1 MSAAKRGLG
10 RGLGSLLSSADT
22 PREGEILQLAI
33 SRIRPNPWQP
43 RQVFD
48 AEMLEQLALSIKS
61 QGLLQP
67 VVVRP
72 AGDDY
77 ELIAGERRWRAC
89 GLAELTHIPA
99 VVRHVDDRTTAALA
113 LVENLQ
119 REDLNALEKALGIKR
134 LIDEF
139 GLTHQQ
145 AGEALGHSRAH
156 VSNLLRLL
164 DLSPAVQGMV
174 ESGQLDMGHARALLP
189 LHKTQQEE
197 LAEKITARAMS
208 VREVESLV
216 NRLLQTPGTAAA
228 NQPPADAN
236 ISALERRLSENLGAP
251 AEIRHGQRGKGQI
264 ILRYGSLDELDALLS
279 RLHIGNNGT
288 TMSPD

>member
-10 RGLGSLLSSADT
+10 RGLGALLSSAEA
-22 PREGEILQLAI
+22 PREGEILSLAI

-48 AEMLEQLALSIKS
+48 AEMLEQLAQSIRS

-89 GLAELTHIPA
+89 GLAELTHLPA

-134 LIDEF
+134 LIDDF

-164 DLSPAVQGMV
+164 DLTPAVQGLV

-189 LHKTQQEE
+189 LTKDQQEE
-197 LAEKITARAMS
+197 LAEKIAARPMS
-208 VREVESLV
+208 VREVEAAV
-216 NRLLQTPGTAAA
+216 NRLLLAKDDAPARQITP
-228 NQPPADAN
+228 DAN
-236 ISALERRLSENLGAP
+236 ISALERRLSEHLGTP
-251 AEIRHGQRGKGQI
+251 VEIRHGQRGRGNI
-264 ILRYGSLDELDALLS
+264 VLRYGSLDALDALLS
-279 RLHIGNNGT
+279 RLNIASH
-288 TMSPD
+288 DAE

>member
-1 MSAAKRGLG
+1 MNAAAKRGLG
-10 RGLGSLLSSADT
+10 RGLESLLST
-22 PREGEILQLAI
+22 VEKPRGEGELRTLPI
-33 SRIRPNPWQP
+33 SQIRPNPWQP

-48 AEMLEQLALSIKS
+48 ADQLEELASSIKA

-72 AGDDY
+72 AVRDGRDGY
-77 ELIAGERRWRAC
+77 ELIAGERRWRAA
-89 GLAELTHIPA
+89 GLAGLTHIPA
-99 VVRHVDDRTTAALA
+99 VVREVDDRGTAALA

-119 REDLNALEKALGIKR
+119 REDLNALEKAQGVKR
-134 LIDEF
+134 LIDDF

-145 AGEALGHSRAH
+145 AGEALGHSRTH

-164 DLSPAVQGMV
+164 ELAPAAQGLV
-174 ESGQLDMGHARALLP
+174 ETGQLDMGHARALLP
-189 LHKTQQEE
+189 LPASRQEE
-197 LAEKITARAMS
+197 VAEQIAARQMS

-216 NRLLQTPGTAAA
+216 ARLLQATPERKAEPKAVD
-228 NQPPADAN
+228 PN
-236 ISALERRLSENLGAP
+236 IDDLERRLSERLGAP

-279 RLHIGNNGT
+279 RLDTEG
-288 TMSPD
+288 

>member
-10 RGLGSLLSSADT
+10 RGLESLLSPLEDT
-22 PREGEILQLAI
+22 PREGELRSLPI

-43 RQVFD
+43 RQTFD
-48 AEMLEQLALSIKS
+48 AAQLDDLARSIKA

-72 AGDDY
+72 AGDGF
-77 ELIAGERRWRAC
+77 ELIAGERRWRAA
-89 GLAELTHIPA
+89 GLAGLAHIPA
-99 VVRHVDDRTTAALA
+99 VVREVDDRTTAALA

-119 REDLNALEKALGIKR
+119 REDLNALEKAQGIKR
-134 LIDEF
+134 LIDDF

-145 AGEALGHSRAH
+145 AGEALGHSRTQ

-164 DLSPAVQGMV
+164 ELAPAVQGLV
-174 ESGQLDMGHARALLP
+174 ETGQLDMGHARALLP
-189 LHKTQQEE
+189 LPATRQEE
-197 LAEKITARAMS
+197 MAEQIAARRMS

-216 NRLLQTPGTAAA
+216 ARLLQAAPGKEATER
-228 NQPPADAN
+228 PIDPN
-236 ISALERRLSENLGAP
+236 IAALERRLSEQLGAP

-279 RLHIGNNGT
+279 RLKAEG
-288 TMSPD
+288 

>member
-10 RGLGSLLSSADT
+10 RGLGALLSSAEA
-22 PREGEILQLAI
+22 PREGEILSLAI

-48 AEMLEQLALSIKS
+48 AEMLEQLAQSIRS

-89 GLAELTHIPA
+89 GLAELTHLPA

-134 LIDEF
+134 LIDDF

-145 AGEALGHSRAH
+145 AGDALGHSRAH

-164 DLSPAVQGMV
+164 DLTPAVQGLV

-189 LHKTQQEE
+189 LSKSQQEE
-197 LAEKITARAMS
+197 LAEKIAARPMS
-208 VREVESLV
+208 VREVEAAV
-216 NRLLQTPGTAAA
+216 NRLLLTKDDA
-228 NQPPADAN
+228 PASQLSPDAN
-236 ISALERRLSENLGAP
+236 ISALERRLSEHLGTAV
-251 AEIRHGQRGKGQI
+251 EIRHGQRGKGHI
-264 ILRYGSLDELDALLS
+264 VLRYGSLDDLDALLS
-279 RLHIGNNGT
+279 RLYIAPH
-288 TMSPD
+288 DAE

>member
-10 RGLGSLLSSADT
+10 RGLGSLLSSAEQT
-22 PREGEILQLAI
+22 RAGEILQLPI

-43 RQVFD
+43 RQAFD
-48 AEMLEQLALSIKS
+48 SEMLEQLAQSIKS

-72 AGDDY
+72 SGEDY

-99 VVRHVDDRTTAALA
+99 VVRPVDDRTTAALA

-119 REDLNALEKALGIKR
+119 REDLNALEKAAGIKR
-134 LIDEF
+134 LIDDF

-164 DLSPAVQGMV
+164 ELAPAVQGLV
-174 ESGQLDMGHARALLP
+174 ECGQLDMGHARALLP
-189 LHKTQQEE
+189 LDKAQQEA
-197 LAEKITARAMS
+197 LAERIASRAMT

-216 NRLLQTPGTAAA
+216 NRLLSPAEATLTP
-228 NQPPADAN
+228 PPDAN
-236 ISALERRLSENLGAP
+236 IDALERRLSESLGAP

-279 RLHIGNNGT
+279 RLHVR
-288 TMSPD
+288 DDVA

>member
-10 RGLGSLLSSADT
+10 RGLGSLLSSAEA

-48 AEMLEQLALSIKS
+48 ADMLEQLAQSIRS

-72 AGDDY
+72 LGDDY

-89 GLAELTHIPA
+89 GLAELTHISA

-134 LIDEF
+134 LIDDF
-139 GLTHQQ
+139 GITHQQ
-145 AGEALGHSRAH
+145 AGEILGHSRAH

-164 DLSPAVQGMV
+164 ELAPAVQGLV

-189 LHKTQQEE
+189 LDKAHQEA
-197 LAEKITARAMS
+197 LAEKIAARPMS

-216 NRLLQTPGTAAA
+216 NRLLNSKDGS
-228 NQPPADAN
+228 PADAPAPDAN
-236 ISALERRLSENLGAP
+236 ISALERRLGEHLGTP

-279 RLHIGNNGT
+279 RLHLDTEIQNT
-288 TMSPD
+288 

>member
-10 RGLGSLLSSADT
+10 RGLGSLLSSAEA
-22 PREGEILQLAI
+22 PREGEILLLAI

-48 AEMLEQLALSIKS
+48 ADLLEQLAQSIRS

-89 GLAELTHIPA
+89 GLAELTHLPA
-99 VVRHVDDRTTAALA
+99 VVRRVDDRTTAALA

-134 LIDEF
+134 LIDDF

-164 DLSPAVQGMV
+164 ELAPAVQGLV

-189 LHKTQQEE
+189 LDKTQQEE
-197 LAEKITARAMS
+197 LAEKIAARQMS
-208 VREVESLV
+208 VREVEAAV
-216 NRLLQTPGTAAA
+216 NRLLRVKNDTPAVPVT
-228 NQPPADAN
+228 PDAN
-236 ISALERRLSENLGAP
+236 ISALERRLSENLGTP

-264 ILRYGSLDELDALLS
+264 ILRYASLDELDALLS
-279 RLHIGNNGT
+279 RLHIE
-288 TMSPD
+288 SVA

>member
-1 MSAAKRGLG
+1 MSAVKRGLG
-10 RGLGSLLSSADT
+10 RSLGSLLSSAEV
-22 PREGEILQLAI
+22 PRQGEILSLAI

-48 AEMLEQLALSIKS
+48 TEMLEQLAQSIRS

-67 VVVRP
+67 IVVRP

-89 GLAELTHIPA
+89 ALAELTHLPA

-134 LIDEF
+134 LIDDF

-164 DLSPAVQGMV
+164 DLTPAVQGLV

-189 LHKTQQEE
+189 LTKTQQEE
-197 LAEKITARAMS
+197 LAEKIAARPMS
-208 VREVESLV
+208 VREVEAAV
-216 NRLLQTPGTAAA
+216 NRLLLAKDDAPASQVTP
-228 NQPPADAN
+228 DAN
-236 ISALERRLSENLGAP
+236 ISALERRLSEHLGTAV
-251 AEIRHGQRGKGQI
+251 EIRHGQRGKGNI
-264 ILRYGSLDELDALLS
+264 VLRYGSLDDLDALLS
-279 RLHIGNNGT
+279 RLHIASST
-288 TMSPD
+288 TE

>member
-1 MSAAKRGLG
+1 MSTAKRGLG
-10 RGLGSLLSSADT
+10 RGLGALLSSAEA
-22 PREGEILQLAI
+22 PREGEILSLAI

-48 AEMLEQLALSIKS
+48 AEMLEQLAQSIRS

-67 VVVRP
+67 IVVRP

-89 GLAELTHIPA
+89 GLAELTHLPA

-134 LIDEF
+134 LIDDF

-164 DLSPAVQGMV
+164 DLTPAVQGLV

-189 LHKTQQEE
+189 LTKAQQEE
-197 LAEKITARAMS
+197 LAEKIAARPMS
-208 VREVESLV
+208 VREVEAAV
-216 NRLLQTPGTAAA
+216 NRLLLAKDEA
-228 NQPPADAN
+228 PARQIKPDAN
-236 ISALERRLSENLGAP
+236 ISALERRLSEHLGTAV
-251 AEIRHGQRGKGQI
+251 EIRHGQRGKGNI
-264 ILRYGSLDELDALLS
+264 VLRYGSLDDLDALLS
-279 RLHIGNNGT
+279 RLNIVSST
-288 TMSPD
+288 TE

>member
-10 RGLGSLLSSADT
+10 RGLGALLSSAEA
-22 PREGEILQLAI
+22 PREGEILSLAI

-48 AEMLEQLALSIKS
+48 AEMLEQLAQSIRS

-67 VVVRP
+67 IVVRP

-89 GLAELTHIPA
+89 GLAELTHLPA

-134 LIDEF
+134 LIDDF

-164 DLSPAVQGMV
+164 DLTPAVQGLV

-189 LHKTQQEE
+189 LTKTQQEE
-197 LAEKITARAMS
+197 LAEKIAARPMS
-208 VREVESLV
+208 VREVETAV
-216 NRLLQTPGTAAA
+216 NRLLLAKADAPASQTSP
-228 NQPPADAN
+228 DAN
-236 ISALERRLSENLGAP
+236 ISALERRLSEHLGTAV
-251 AEIRHGQRGKGQI
+251 EIRHGQRGKGNI
-264 ILRYGSLDELDALLS
+264 VLRYGSLDDLDALLS
-279 RLHIGNNGT
+279 RLNIASNT
-288 TMSPD
+288 AE

>member
-10 RGLGSLLSSADT
+10 RGLESLLSPTVDK
-22 PREGEILQLAI
+22 PREGALRTLPI
-33 SRIRPNPWQP
+33 SAIRPNPWQP

-48 AEMLEQLALSIKS
+48 ADQLEQLANSIKT

-72 AGDDY
+72 VADGY
-77 ELIAGERRWRAC
+77 ELIAGERRWRAA
-89 GLAELTHIPA
+89 GLAGLTHIPA
-99 VVRHVDDRTTAALA
+99 VVRQVDDRTTAALA

-119 REDLNALEKALGIKR
+119 REDLNALEKAQGIKR
-134 LIDEF
+134 LIEEF

-145 AGEALGHSRAH
+145 AGEALGHSRTH
-156 VSNLLRLL
+156 ISNLLRLL
-164 DLSPAVQGMV
+164 DLAPAVQGLV
-174 ESGQLDMGHARALLP
+174 ETGQIDMGHARALLP
-189 LHKTQQEE
+189 LDKAHQEE
-197 LAEKITARAMS
+197 VAEKIAARQMS

-216 NRLLQTPGTAAA
+216 ARLLQA
-228 NQPPADAN
+228 PADKAPAEKAVDPN
-236 ISALERRLSENLGAP
+236 IADLERRLSERLGAP

-279 RLHIGNNGT
+279 RLT
-288 TMSPD
+288 PED

>member
-10 RGLGSLLSSADT
+10 RGLGALLSSAEA
-22 PREGEILQLAI
+22 PREGEILSLAI
-33 SRIRPNPWQP
+33 SRVRPNPWQP
-43 RQVFD
+43 RQAFD
-48 AEMLEQLALSIKS
+48 TDMLEQLAQSIKS

-72 AGDDY
+72 VGDDY

-89 GLAELTHIPA
+89 SLAELTHISA

-134 LIDEF
+134 LIDDF

-145 AGEALGHSRAH
+145 AGDALGHSRAH

-164 DLSPAVQGMV
+164 ELTPAVQGLV

-189 LHKTQQEE
+189 LSKTLQEE
-197 LAEKITARAMS
+197 LAEKIAARPMS
-208 VREVESLV
+208 VREVEAAV
-216 NRLLQTPGTAAA
+216 NRLLLAKDDTPAT
-228 NQPPADAN
+228 PSTPDAN
-236 ISALERRLSENLGAP
+236 ISALERRLSEHLGTP
-251 AEIRHGQRGKGQI
+251 VEIRHGQRGKGNI
-264 ILRYGSLDELDALLS
+264 VLRYGSLDDLDALLS
-279 RLHIGNNGT
+279 RLHIT
-288 TMSPD
+288 PDTAE

>member
-10 RGLGSLLSSADT
+10 RGLGSLLSSAEA
-22 PREGEILQLAI
+22 PREGEILSLAI

-48 AEMLEQLALSIKS
+48 SDMLEQLAQSIRS

-67 VVVRP
+67 IVVRP
-72 AGDDY
+72 VGDDY
-77 ELIAGERRWRAC
+77 ELIAGERRLRAC
-89 GLAELTHIPA
+89 GLAELTHLPA

-134 LIDEF
+134 LIDDF

-164 DLSPAVQGMV
+164 DLTPAVQGLV

-189 LHKTQQEE
+189 LGRALQEE
-197 LAEKITARAMS
+197 LAEKIAARPMS
-208 VREVESLV
+208 VREVEAAV
-216 NRLLQTPGTAAA
+216 NRLLAGKHDTPLHPNA
-228 NQPPADAN
+228 PDAN
-236 ISALERRLSENLGAP
+236 ISALERRLSETLGAP

-264 ILRYGSLDELDALLS
+264 VLRYGSLDELDALLS
-279 RLHIGNNGT
+279 RLHIEAQST
-288 TMSPD
+288 E

>member
-10 RGLGSLLSSADT
+10 RGLGSLLSSAEA

-48 AEMLEQLALSIKS
+48 ADMLEQLALSIRS

-72 AGDDY
+72 QGDDY

-89 GLAELTHIPA
+89 GLAELTHISA

-134 LIDEF
+134 LIDDF

-145 AGEALGHSRAH
+145 AGEILGHSRAH

-164 DLSPAVQGMV
+164 ELAPAVQGLV

-189 LHKTQQEE
+189 LDKILQEE
-197 LAEKITARAMS
+197 LAEKIAARPMS

-216 NRLLQTPGTAAA
+216 NRLLNSKDDA
-228 NQPPADAN
+228 PADAPAPDAN

-264 ILRYGSLDELDALLS
+264 ILRYGSLNELDALLS
-279 RLHIGNNGT
+279 RLHLDTEIQNT
-288 TMSPD
+288 

>member
-10 RGLGSLLSSADT
+10 RGLESLLSSVEK
-22 PREGEILQLAI
+22 PRDSELRTLPI
-33 SRIRPNPWQP
+33 SSIAPNPWQP

-48 AEMLEQLALSIKS
+48 ADQLEQLASSIKA

-72 AGDDY
+72 AEDGY
-77 ELIAGERRWRAC
+77 ELIAGERRWRAS
-89 GLAELTHIPA
+89 GLAGLTHIPA
-99 VVRHVDDRTTAALA
+99 VVRQVDDRTTAALA

-119 REDLNALEKALGIKR
+119 REDLNALEKAQGIKR
-134 LIDEF
+134 LIDDF

-145 AGEALGHSRAH
+145 AGDALGHSRTH

-164 DLSPAVQGMV
+164 DLAPAVQGLV
-174 ESGQLDMGHARALLP
+174 ETGQLDMGHARALLP
-189 LHKTQQEE
+189 LDKSHQEE
-197 LAEKITARAMS
+197 AAEKIAARNMS
-208 VREVESLV
+208 VREVESMV
-216 NRLLQTPGTAAA
+216 ARLLKPMPETAAA
-228 NQPPADAN
+228 PVSTDPN
-236 ISALERRLSENLGAP
+236 ITALERRLSEQLGTA

-279 RLHIGNNGT
+279 RLKAEG
-288 TMSPD
+288 

>member
-10 RGLGSLLSSADT
+10 RGLGSLLSSAEA
-22 PREGEILQLAI
+22 PREGEILSLAI

-48 AEMLEQLALSIKS
+48 SDMLEQLAQSIRS

-67 VVVRP
+67 IVVRP
-72 AGDDY
+72 VGDDY

-89 GLAELTHIPA
+89 GLAELTHLPA

-134 LIDEF
+134 LIDDF

-164 DLSPAVQGMV
+164 DLTPAVQGLV

-189 LHKTQQEE
+189 LGRALQEE
-197 LAEKITARAMS
+197 LAEKIAARPMS
-208 VREVESLV
+208 VREVEAAV
-216 NRLLQTPGTAAA
+216 NRLLLGKHDTPPHPNA
-228 NQPPADAN
+228 PDAN
-236 ISALERRLSENLGAP
+236 ISALERRLSETLGAP

-264 ILRYGSLDELDALLS
+264 VLRYGSLDELDALLS
-279 RLHIGNNGT
+279 RLHIEAQST
-288 TMSPD
+288 E

>member
-10 RGLGSLLSSADT
+10 RGLESLLSPTVDK
-22 PREGEILQLAI
+22 PREGELRTLPI
-33 SRIRPNPWQP
+33 SSIRPNPWQP

-48 AEMLEQLALSIKS
+48 ADQLEQLASSIKT

-72 AGDDY
+72 VADGY
-77 ELIAGERRWRAC
+77 ELIAGERRWRAS
-89 GLAELTHIPA
+89 GLAGLTHIPA
-99 VVRHVDDRTTAALA
+99 VVRQVDDRTTAALA

-119 REDLNALEKALGIKR
+119 REDLNVLEKAQGIKR
-134 LIDEF
+134 LIDDF

-145 AGEALGHSRAH
+145 AGEALGHSRTH

-164 DLSPAVQGMV
+164 DLAPAVQGLV
-174 ESGQLDMGHARALLP
+174 ETGQIDMGHARALLP
-189 LHKTQQEE
+189 LDKAHQEE
-197 LAEKITARAMS
+197 VAEKIAARQMS
-208 VREVESLV
+208 VREVESMV
-216 NRLLQTPGTAAA
+216 ARLLQATPEKTPEKRAVD
-228 NQPPADAN
+228 PN
-236 ISALERRLSENLGAP
+236 IGDLERRLSERLGAP

-279 RLHIGNNGT
+279 RLT
-288 TMSPD
+288 PED

>member
-10 RGLGSLLSSADT
+10 RGLGALLSSAEA
-22 PREGEILQLAI
+22 PREGEILSLAI

-48 AEMLEQLALSIKS
+48 AEMLEQLAQSIRS

-72 AGDDY
+72 AGNDY

-89 GLAELTHIPA
+89 GLAELTHLPA

-134 LIDEF
+134 LIDDF

-145 AGEALGHSRAH
+145 AGDALGHSRAH

-164 DLSPAVQGMV
+164 DLTPAVQGLV

-189 LHKTQQEE
+189 LTKTQQEE
-197 LAEKITARAMS
+197 LAEKIAARPMS
-208 VREVESLV
+208 VREVEAAV
-216 NRLLQTPGTAAA
+216 NRLLLAKDDAPASQVTP
-228 NQPPADAN
+228 DAN
-236 ISALERRLSENLGAP
+236 ISALERRLSEHLGTP
-251 AEIRHGQRGKGQI
+251 VEIRHGQRGKGHI
-264 ILRYGSLDELDALLS
+264 VLRYGSLDDLDALLS
-279 RLHIGNNGT
+279 RLHIA
-288 TMSPD
+288 PHAAE